1 MFMIC
6 LNIVIIDLIKNI
18 CSSPFACFHRY
29 LSEAGASLVDQKLKL
44 NIVPK
49 TRVVRL
55 VSETFNYPR
64 IDRQKAKLKRTIK
77 EHYPSARFN
86 RMTLPPKTG
95 SFQLFVNGYKDAD
108 YWLRRFE
115 QEPLPPKTVTSFQ
128 LQFEKLVILDY
139 IIRNTDRGN
148 DNWLIRFEQPKIITA
163 KLPTTVSMIGGGNQ
177 QAQTTTLASDIFEI
191 ITGSGEFE
199 AASGSNGE
207 EYSENG
213 LSTGSSKSS
222 DSAISVHSENEN
234 KRKPSGDCSVPTMKT
249 FVENVSTRTGCVS
262 TYALAGQLF

>member
-1 MFMIC
+1 M
-6 LNIVIIDLIKNI
+6 LNTKSRVNI
-18 CSSPFACFHRY
+18 FLCPANYQLDHSFAIFFRIHSYRY

-95 SFQLFVNGYKDAD
+95 SLQIFVNGYKDAD

-115 QEPLPPKTVTSFQ
+115 QEPLPPKTVTNFQ

-148 DNWLIRFEQPKIITA
+148 DNWLIRYEQPKIVSA
-163 KLPTTVSMIGGGNQ
+163 KLPTAVTILNGGNHQ
-177 QAQTTTLASDIFEI
+177 PQTTTLASDVFEVI
-191 ITGSGEFE
+191 ASASDEFHDH
-199 AASGSNGE
+199 A
-207 EYSENG
+207 
-213 LSTGSSKSS
+213 LSSGSSKSS
-222 DSAISVHSENEN
+222 DSAISVHSENDN
-234 KRKPSGDCSVPTMKT
+234 KTEPAGDCSAPTMRT
-249 FVENVSTRTGCVS
+249 FVENVS
-262 TYALAGQLF
+262 LPLH

>member
-1 MFMIC
+1 MLFYC
-6 LNIVIIDLIKNI
+6 N
-18 CSSPFACFHRY
+18 FRY

-64 IDRQKAKLKRTIK
+64 IDRQKAKLKKTIK

-115 QEPLPPKTVTSFQ
+115 QEPLPTKLVTNFQ

-148 DNWLIRFEQPKIITA
+148 DNWLIRYEQPKILNPHSSTYSGSKQA
-163 KLPTTVSMIGGGNQ
+163 PTSGV
-177 QAQTTTLASDIFEI
+177 LEI
-191 ITGSGEFE
+191 ITHP
-199 AASGSNGE
+199 NGPVKKTVE
-207 EYSENG
+207 NDGPSDEVVENG
-213 LSTGSSKSS
+213 LSAGSSKSS
-222 DSAISVHSENEN
+222 DSAISVHSENEIQSA
-234 KRKPSGDCSVPTMKT
+234 PPGDCGEPTMKT
-249 FVENVSTRTGCVS
+249 FIEHVSVCIRVFLYESLYC
-262 TYALAGQLF
+262 